1 MHAVATAIFFLTGCA
16 YRAGSF
22 DSMNQ
27 DFVGT
32 HASAGCL
39 DLAID
44 RRPDIDRG
52 PVIAYAFGNRCG
64 EPATVDLA
72 SAVVVGRSTDAI
84 ERLTPFDPDKEI
96 VPRQIDARA
105 VGGEAIA
112 YLASAPL
119 SQLCVDAGSIAG
131 VDETRWLCFASAAGT
146 EAQ

>member
-27 DFVGT
+27 DFAGT

-52 PVIAYAFGNRCG
+52 PVLAYAFGNRCDQ
-64 EPATVDLA
+64 PALVDLA
-72 SAVVVGRSTDAI
+72 SVMVVGRSGGSI
-84 ERLTPFDPDKEI
+84 QRLTPFDPDREI

-112 YLASAPL
+112 YLAAAPL
-119 SQLCVDAGSIAG
+119 SQLCVDTGSIA
-131 VDETRWLCFASAAGT
+131 A
-146 EAQ
+146 